1 MIGYIIKCTNQHGID
16 EPLYD
21 EHGRLYVFLDKKIAE
36 EIKNT
41 FIDDLNYFIKG
52 SPTVNFWGKTITK
65 EVKVKDLEKWELAK
79 KTMRVMTIN
88 MEKMISEDEV

>member
-36 EIKNT
+36 EIKEHN
-41 FIDDLNYFIKG
+41 
-52 SPTVNFWGKTITK
+52 SR
-65 EVKVKDLEKWELAK
+65 LEG
-79 KTMRVMTIN
+79 
-88 MEKMISEDEV
+88 